1 MQNLPIGMQSFEAV
15 RKANYLYVDKTKHLE
30 RLVTTN
36 KYYFLSR
43 PRRFG
48 KSLFLSTLE
57 AYFLGQKELFKDLYI
72 ETVEKEWTEYPVI
85 YLDLNSGIYTT
96 EEELYRVLN
105 YPMQRLEQKYSID
118 VKEPSL
124 SVRLKNIVLTAFEQ
138 TGKQVV
144 ILVDEYDKP
153 LLQTIDNEELHDKFK
168 TILKGV
174 YSILKECDE
183 YIRFGFLT
191 GVTKFSKISLF
202 SDLNNLMD
210 ISLDENY
217 TDICGITEEEIKTN
231 FKEHLQAF
239 AEKENTTKEDILSQ
253 LKAMYDGYHFSKNT
267 DVDIYNPFS
276 LINSLTRREFENYW
290 FQTGTPTFLVK
301 LLQENDYDLKD
312 FSDSNISA
320 FTEDLSSKET
330 MHNEPVALFYQAG
343 YLTIKD
349 YDEELQSYTLG
360 YPNKEVEQSFL
371 KFLLPKYMNNNDSR
385 SPIYVLNLY
394 KNLRDGKIEEFLESL
409 KVFFSSTPYDLI
421 KDTEN
426 HYQTIVFI
434 ICKLLGYYSEAEY
447 KIVNGRIDMVVKTK
461 NYIYVFE
468 FKFDKSAKEALQQI
482 DSKDYPLAFQQDER
496 KLYKIGVNFSS
507 QTKNINEYIIQ

>member
-1 MQNLPIGMQSFEAV
+1 MQSFEAV
-15 RKANYLYVDKTKHLE
+15 RKADYLYVDKTKHLE

-48 KSLFLSTLE
+48 KSLFLSTLK
-57 AYFLGQKELFKDLYI
+57 AYFLGKKELFKGLYI
-72 ETVEKEWTEYPVI
+72 ETVEKDWTEYPVL
-85 YLDLNSGIYTT
+85 YLDLNSGIYDS
-96 EEELYRVLN
+96 EERLLNNLN
-105 YPMQRLEQKYSID
+105 YHLSEWEEQYNIQTKFVNPEDRLSNIIKTA
-118 VKEPSL
+118 VK
-124 SVRLKNIVLTAFEQ
+124 Q

-168 TILKGV
+168 GILKGV
-174 YSILKECDE
+174 YSVLKSCDE

-290 FQTGTPTFLVK
+290 FQTGTPTFLIK

-312 FSDSNISA
+312 LSEGKITA
-320 FTEDLSSKET
+320 KDLTSKES
-330 MHNEPVALFYQAG
+330 MMNAPVALFYQSG

-349 YDEELQSYTLG
+349 YNKKSGAYKLG
-360 YPNKEVEQSFL
+360 YPNKEVEESFL
-371 KFLLPKYMNNNDSR
+371 DFILPKYMHTNENASF
-385 SPIYVLNLY
+385 SYVEKMYENLE
-394 KNLRDGKIEEFLESL
+394 NGEIEDFL
-409 KVFFSSTPYDLI
+409 KTMKTFFASVPYDLI

-426 HYQTIVFI
+426 HYQTVIFI
-434 ICKLLGYYSEAEY
+434 ICKLIGFIVEAEY
-447 KIVNGRIDMVVKTK
+447 KIVNGRIDMIVRTD
-461 NYIYVFE
+461 NFLYLFE

-507 QTKNINEYIIQ
+507 QTKNIDEYIIQ

>member
-1 MQNLPIGMQSFEAV
+1 MQSFESI
-15 RKANYLYVDKTKHLE
+15 RQNNFLYVDKTKHIYSLANSN
-30 RLVTTN
+30 R
-36 KYYFLSR
+36 YYFLSR

-48 KSLFLSTLE
+48 KSLFLSTLK
-57 AYFLGQKELFKDLYI
+57 AYFLGKKELFKGLYI
-72 ETVEKEWTEYPVI
+72 ETVEKDWTEYPVI

-153 LLQTIDNEELHDKFK
+153 LISTLDNEDLHDKYK

-183 YIRFGFLT
+183 YIRFGMLT

-290 FQTGTPTFLVK
+290 FQTGTPTFLIK
-301 LLQENDYDLKD
+301 LLKENDYDLKD
-312 FSDSNISA
+312 FSEGNIDA
-320 FTEDLSSKET
+320 VDLTSKES
-330 MHNEPVALFYQAG
+330 MLNAPIALFYQSG

-349 YDEELQSYTLG
+349 YDRDFSSYVLG
-360 YPNKEVEQSFL
+360 YPNREVEQSFL
-371 KFLLPKYMNNNDSR
+371 DFLLPKYINTEENMSTSFLIAFARD
-385 SPIYVLNLY
+385 
-394 KNLRDGKIEEFLESL
+394 LRAGRIEDFLTKL
-409 KVFFSSTPYDLI
+409 KVFFAKTPYDLI

-426 HYQTIVFI
+426 HYQTVVFI
-434 ICKLLGYYSEAEY
+434 ICRLLGYYSEAEY
-447 KIVNGRIDMVVKTK
+447 KIVNGRIDMVIKTK
-461 NYIYVFE
+461 DYIYVFE

-507 QTKNINEYIIQ
+507 QTKNIDEYIIQ

>member
-1 MQNLPIGMQSFEAV
+1 MQNLPIGLQSFEAL
-15 RKANYLYVDKTKHLE
+15 RNANYLYVDKTRHLE

-57 AYFLGQKELFKDLYI
+57 AYFLGQKELFNGLYI
-72 ETVEKEWTEYPVI
+72 EQVEKDWKEYPVL
-85 YLDLNSGIYTT
+85 YLDLNTGIYDSETNLRNKLISHIIDW
-96 EEELYRVLN
+96 EEE
-105 YPMQRLEQKYSID
+105 YSIST
-118 VKEPSL
+118 VKE
-124 SVRLKNIVLTAFEQ
+124 NIEDRFANIIRTAYEKS
-138 TGKQVV
+138 GLGVV

-153 LLQTIDNEELHDKFK
+153 LLHTIDKPELHATFK
-168 TILKGV
+168 DILKGV
-174 YSILKECDE
+174 YSVLKGCDK
-183 YIRFGFLT
+183 YIRFGMLT

-239 AEKENTTKEDILSQ
+239 AEKENTTKEDILLQ
-253 LKAMYDGYHFSKNT
+253 LKAMYDGYHFSENT
-267 DVDIYNPFS
+267 SVDIYNPFS
-276 LINSLTRREFENYW
+276 LLNSLTERKFRNYW
-290 FQTGTPTFLVK
+290 FQTGTPTFLIK

-312 FSDSNISA
+312 FSEGNIDA
-320 FTEDLSSKET
+320 VDLTSKES
-330 MHNEPVALFYQAG
+330 MLNAPIALFYQSG

-349 YDEELQSYTLG
+349 YDRDFSSYVLG
-360 YPNKEVEQSFL
+360 YPNREVEQSFL
-371 KFLLPKYMNNNDSR
+371 DFLLPKYINTEENMSTSFLIAFARD
-385 SPIYVLNLY
+385 
-394 KNLRDGKIEEFLESL
+394 LRAGRIEDFLTKL
-409 KVFFSSTPYDLI
+409 KVFFAKTPYDLI

-426 HYQTIVFI
+426 HYQTVVFI
-434 ICKLLGYYSEAEY
+434 ICRLLGYYSEAEY
-447 KIVNGRIDMVVKTK
+447 KIVNGRIDMVIKTK
-461 NYIYVFE
+461 DYIYVFE
-468 FKFDKSAKEALQQI
+468 FKFDKSAKEALEQI

-507 QTKNINEYIIQ
+507 QTKNIDEYIIQ

>member
-1 MQNLPIGMQSFEAV
+1 MQSFEAV
-15 RKANYLYVDKTKHLE
+15 RKADYLYVDKTKHLE

-48 KSLFLSTLE
+48 KSLFLSTLK
-57 AYFLGQKELFKDLYI
+57 AYFLGKKELFKGLYI
-72 ETVEKEWTEYPVI
+72 ETVEKDWTEYPVL
-85 YLDLNSGIYTT
+85 YLDLNSGIYDS
-96 EEELYRVLN
+96 EERLLNNLN
-105 YPMQRLEQKYSID
+105 YHLSEWEEQYNIQTKFVNPEDRLSNIIKTA
-118 VKEPSL
+118 VK
-124 SVRLKNIVLTAFEQ
+124 Q

-168 TILKGV
+168 GILKGV
-174 YSILKECDE
+174 YSVLKGCDE
-183 YIRFGFLT
+183 YIRFGMLT

-290 FQTGTPTFLVK
+290 FQTGTPTFLIK

-312 FSDSNISA
+312 LSEGNITA
-320 FTEDLSSKET
+320 RDLTSKES
-330 MHNEPVALFYQAG
+330 MLSAPVALFYQSG

-349 YDEELQSYTLG
+349 YNKKSGAYKLG
-360 YPNKEVEQSFL
+360 YPNKEVEESFL
-371 KFLLPKYMNNNDSR
+371 DFILPKYMHTNENASF
-385 SPIYVLNLY
+385 SYVEKMYENLE
-394 KNLRDGKIEEFLESL
+394 NGEIEDFL
-409 KVFFSSTPYDLI
+409 KTMKTFFASVPYDLI

-426 HYQTIVFI
+426 HYQTVIFI
-434 ICKLLGYYSEAEY
+434 ICKLIGFIVEAEY
-447 KIVNGRIDMVVKTK
+447 KIVNGRIDMIVRTD
-461 NYIYVFE
+461 NFLYLFE

-507 QTKNINEYIIQ
+507 QTKNIDEYIIQ

>member
-1 MQNLPIGMQSFEAV
+1 MQSFESI
-15 RKANYLYVDKTKHLE
+15 RQNNFLYVDKTKHIYSLANSN
-30 RLVTTN
+30 R
-36 KYYFLSR
+36 YYFLSR

-48 KSLFLSTLE
+48 KSLFLSTLK
-57 AYFLGQKELFKDLYI
+57 AYFLGKKELFKGLYI
-72 ETVEKEWTEYPVI
+72 ETVEKQWTEYPVI

-183 YIRFGFLT
+183 YIRFGMLT

-202 SDLNNLMD
+202 SDLNNLLD

-290 FQTGTPTFLVK
+290 FQTGTPTFLIK
-301 LLQENDYDLKD
+301 LLKENDYDLKD
-312 FSDSNISA
+312 FSEGNIDA
-320 FTEDLSSKET
+320 VDLTSKES
-330 MHNEPVALFYQAG
+330 MLNAPIALFYQSG

-349 YDEELQSYTLG
+349 YDRDFSSYILG
-360 YPNKEVEQSFL
+360 YPNREVEQSFL
-371 KFLLPKYMNNNDSR
+371 DFLLPKYINTEENMSTSFLIAFARD
-385 SPIYVLNLY
+385 
-394 KNLRDGKIEEFLESL
+394 LRAGRIEDFLTKL
-409 KVFFSSTPYDLI
+409 KVFFAKTPYDLI

-426 HYQTIVFI
+426 HYQTVVFI
-434 ICKLLGYYSEAEY
+434 ICRLLGYYSEAEY
-447 KIVNGRIDMVVKTK
+447 KIVNGRIDMVIKTK
-461 NYIYVFE
+461 DYIYVFE

-507 QTKNINEYIIQ
+507 QTKNIDEYIIQ

>member
-48 KSLFLSTLE
+48 KSLFLSTLK
-57 AYFLGQKELFKDLYI
+57 AYFLGKKELFKGLYI
-72 ETVEKEWTEYPVI
+72 ETVEKDWKEYPVL
-85 YLDLNSGIYTT
+85 YLDLNSGIYDS
-96 EEELYRVLN
+96 EERLLNNLN
-105 YPMQRLEQKYSID
+105 YHLSEWEEQYNIQTKFVNPEDRLSNIIKTA
-118 VKEPSL
+118 VK
-124 SVRLKNIVLTAFEQ
+124 Q

-144 ILVDEYDKP
+144 VLVDEYDKP

-168 TILKGV
+168 GILKGV
-174 YSILKECDE
+174 YSVLKSCDE

-202 SDLNNLMD
+202 SDLNNLKD

-239 AEKENTTKEDILSQ
+239 AEKEETTSEDILSQ
-253 LKAMYDGYHFSKNT
+253 LKAMYDGYHFSKDIKT
-267 DVDIYNPFS
+267 DIYNPFS
-276 LINSLTRREFENYW
+276 LLNSLTDFDFRNYW
-290 FQTGTPTFLVK
+290 YQTGTPTFLIK

-312 FSDSNISA
+312 LSEGNITA
-320 FTEDLSSKET
+320 RDLTSKES
-330 MHNEPVALFYQAG
+330 MLSAPVALFYQSG

-349 YDEELQSYTLG
+349 YDKELQEYTLG

-371 KFLLPKYMNNNDSR
+371 EFLLPRYVHTIDDKSASYLSKFIKDLRAGRIEDS
-385 SPIYVLNLY
+385 
-394 KNLRDGKIEEFLESL
+394 LEKM
-409 KVFFSSTPYDLI
+409 KVFFAGIPYDII

-426 HYQTIVFI
+426 YYQTILFL
-434 ICKLLGYYSEAEY
+434 ICRLVGFYSQAEY
-447 KIVNGRIDMVVKTK
+447 RTSRGRMDMVIKTK
-461 NYIYVFE
+461 DYVYVFE
-468 FKFDKSAKEALQQI
+468 FKFDKSAKEALEQI

-496 KLYKIGVNFSS
+496 KLYKVGVNFSS
-507 QTKNINEYIIQ
+507 QTKNIDEYIIQ

>member
-1 MQNLPIGMQSFEAV
+1 MQSFEAV
-15 RKANYLYVDKTKHLE
+15 RKADYLYVDKTKHLE

-48 KSLFLSTLE
+48 KSLFLSTLK
-57 AYFLGQKELFKDLYI
+57 AYFLGKKELFKGLYI
-72 ETVEKEWTEYPVI
+72 ETVEKDWKEYPVL
-85 YLDLNSGIYTT
+85 YLDLNSGIYDS
-96 EEELYRVLN
+96 EERLLNNLN
-105 YPMQRLEQKYSID
+105 YHLSEWEEQYNIQTKFVNPEDRLSNIIKTT
-118 VKEPSL
+118 VK
-124 SVRLKNIVLTAFEQ
+124 Q

-168 TILKGV
+168 GILKGV
-174 YSILKECDE
+174 YSVLKSCDE

-253 LKAMYDGYHFSKNT
+253 LKAMYDGYHFSENT
-267 DVDIYNPFS
+267 SIDIYNPFS
-276 LINSLTRREFENYW
+276 LLNSLTERKFRNYW
-290 FQTGTPTFLVK
+290 FQTGTPTFLIK

-312 FSDSNISA
+312 LSEGKITA
-320 FTEDLSSKET
+320 KDLTSKES
-330 MHNEPVALFYQAG
+330 MMNAPVALFYQSG

-349 YDEELQSYTLG
+349 YNKKSGAYKLG
-360 YPNKEVEQSFL
+360 YPNKEVEESFL
-371 KFLLPKYMNNNDSR
+371 DFILPKYMHTNENASF
-385 SPIYVLNLY
+385 SYVEKMYENLE
-394 KNLRDGKIEEFLESL
+394 NGEIEDFL
-409 KVFFSSTPYDLI
+409 KTMKTFFASVPYDLI

-426 HYQTIVFI
+426 HYQTVIFI
-434 ICKLLGYYSEAEY
+434 ICKLIGFIVEAEY
-447 KIVNGRIDMVVKTK
+447 KIVNGRIDMIVRTD
-461 NYIYVFE
+461 NFLYLFE
-468 FKFDKSAKEALQQI
+468 FKFDKSAEEALQQI

-507 QTKNINEYIIQ
+507 QTKNIDKYIIQ

>member
-1 MQNLPIGMQSFEAV
+1 MQSFESI
-15 RKANYLYVDKTKHLE
+15 RQNNFLYVDKTKHIYNLANSN
-30 RLVTTN
+30 R
-36 KYYFLSR
+36 YYFLSR

-48 KSLFLSTLE
+48 KSLFLSTLK
-57 AYFLGQKELFKDLYI
+57 AYFLGKKELFKGLYI
-72 ETVEKEWTEYPVI
+72 ETVEKDWTEYPVI

-153 LLQTIDNEELHDKFK
+153 LISTLDNEDLHDKYK

-231 FKEHLQAF
+231 FVEHLQAF

-290 FQTGTPTFLVK
+290 FQTGTPTFLIK

-312 FSDSNISA
+312 FSEGNIDA
-320 FTEDLSSKET
+320 VDLTSKES
-330 MHNEPVALFYQAG
+330 MLNAPIALFYQSG

-349 YDEELQSYTLG
+349 YDRDFSSYVLG
-360 YPNKEVEQSFL
+360 YPNREVEQSFL
-371 KFLLPKYMNNNDSR
+371 DFLLPKYINTEENMSTSFLIAFARD
-385 SPIYVLNLY
+385 
-394 KNLRDGKIEEFLESL
+394 LRAGRIEDFLTKL
-409 KVFFSSTPYDLI
+409 KVFFAKTPYDLI

-426 HYQTIVFI
+426 HYQTVVFI
-434 ICKLLGYYSEAEY
+434 ICRLLGYYSEAEY
-447 KIVNGRIDMVVKTK
+447 KIVNGRIDMVIKTK
-461 NYIYVFE
+461 DYIYVFE
-468 FKFDKSAKEALQQI
+468 FKFDKSAKEALEQI

-507 QTKNINEYIIQ
+507 QTKNIDEYIIQ

>member
-1 MQNLPIGMQSFEAV
+1 MQSFEAV

-72 ETVEKEWTEYPVI
+72 ETVEKQWTEYPVI

-153 LLQTIDNEELHDKFK
+153 LISTLDNEELHNKYK

-174 YSILKECDE
+174 YSILKECDK

-191 GVTKFSKISLF
+191 GATKFSKISLF

-290 FQTGTPTFLVK
+290 FQTGTPTFLIK

-312 FSDSNISA
+312 LSEGKITA
-320 FTEDLSSKET
+320 KDLTSKES
-330 MHNEPVALFYQAG
+330 MLSAPVALFYQSG

-349 YDEELQSYTLG
+349 YNKKSGAYKLG
-360 YPNKEVEQSFL
+360 YPNKEVEESFL
-371 KFLLPKYMNNNDSR
+371 DFILPKYMHTNENASF
-385 SPIYVLNLY
+385 SYVEKMYENLE
-394 KNLRDGKIEEFLESL
+394 NGEIEDFL
-409 KVFFSSTPYDLI
+409 KTMKTFFASVPYDLI

-426 HYQTIVFI
+426 HYQTVIFI
-434 ICKLLGYYSEAEY
+434 ICKLIGFIVEAEY
-447 KIVNGRIDMVVKTK
+447 KIVNGRIDMIVRTD
-461 NYIYVFE
+461 NFLYLFE
-468 FKFDKSAKEALQQI
+468 FKFDKSAKEALEQI

-496 KLYKIGVNFSS
+496 KLYKVGVNFSS
-507 QTKNINEYIIQ
+507 QTKNIDEYIIQ

>member
-1 MQNLPIGMQSFEAV
+1 MQSFEAV

-72 ETVEKEWTEYPVI
+72 ETVEKQWTEYPVI

-153 LLQTIDNEELHDKFK
+153 LISTLDNEELHNKYK

-174 YSILKECDE
+174 YSILKECDK

-290 FQTGTPTFLVK
+290 FQTGTPTFLIK

-312 FSDSNISA
+312 LSEGKITA
-320 FTEDLSSKET
+320 KDLTSKES
-330 MHNEPVALFYQAG
+330 MMNAPVALFYQSG

-349 YDEELQSYTLG
+349 YNKKSGAYKLG
-360 YPNKEVEQSFL
+360 YPNKEVEESFL
-371 KFLLPKYMNNNDSR
+371 DFILPKYMHTNENASF
-385 SPIYVLNLY
+385 SYVEKMYENLE
-394 KNLRDGKIEEFLESL
+394 NGEIEDFL
-409 KVFFSSTPYDLI
+409 KTMKTFFASVPYDLI

-426 HYQTIVFI
+426 HYQTVIFI
-434 ICKLLGYYSEAEY
+434 ICKLIGFIVEAEY
-447 KIVNGRIDMVVKTK
+447 KIVNGRIDMIVRTD
-461 NYIYVFE
+461 NFLYLFE

-507 QTKNINEYIIQ
+507 QTKNIDEYIIQ

>member
-1 MQNLPIGMQSFEAV
+1 MQNLPIGLQSFEAL
-15 RKANYLYVDKTKHLE
+15 RNANYLYVDKTRHLE

-57 AYFLGQKELFKDLYI
+57 AYFLGQKELFNGLYI
-72 ETVEKEWTEYPVI
+72 EQVEKDWKEYPVL
-85 YLDLNSGIYTT
+85 YLDLNTGIYDSETNLRNKLISHIIDW
-96 EEELYRVLN
+96 EEE
-105 YPMQRLEQKYSID
+105 YSIST
-118 VKEPSL
+118 VKE
-124 SVRLKNIVLTAFEQ
+124 NIEDRFANIIRTAYEKS
-138 TGKQVV
+138 GLGVV

-153 LLQTIDNEELHDKFK
+153 LLHTIDKPELHATFK
-168 TILKGV
+168 DILKGV
-174 YSILKECDE
+174 YSVLKGCDK
-183 YIRFGFLT
+183 YIRFGMLT

-239 AEKENTTKEDILSQ
+239 AEKENTTKEDILLQ
-253 LKAMYDGYHFSKNT
+253 LKAMYDGYHFSENT
-267 DVDIYNPFS
+267 SVDIYNPFS
-276 LINSLTRREFENYW
+276 LLNSLTERKFRNYW
-290 FQTGTPTFLVK
+290 FQTGTPTFLIK

-312 FSDSNISA
+312 FSEGNIDA
-320 FTEDLSSKET
+320 VDLTSKES
-330 MHNEPVALFYQAG
+330 MLNAPIALFYQSG

-349 YDEELQSYTLG
+349 YDRDFSSYVLG
-360 YPNKEVEQSFL
+360 YPNREVEQSFL
-371 KFLLPKYMNNNDSR
+371 DFLLPKYINTEENMSTSFLIAFARD
-385 SPIYVLNLY
+385 
-394 KNLRDGKIEEFLESL
+394 LRAGRIEDFLTKL
-409 KVFFSSTPYDLI
+409 KVFFAKTPYDLI

-426 HYQTIVFI
+426 HYQTVVFI
-434 ICKLLGYYSEAEY
+434 ICRLLGYYSEAEY
-447 KIVNGRIDMVVKTK
+447 KIVNGRIDMEIKTK
-461 NYIYVFE
+461 DYIYVFE
-468 FKFDKSAKEALQQI
+468 FKFDKSAKEALEQI

-507 QTKNINEYIIQ
+507 QTKNIDEYIIQ

>member
-1 MQNLPIGMQSFEAV
+1 MQSFESI
-15 RKANYLYVDKTKHLE
+15 RQNNFLYVDKTKHIYNLANSN
-30 RLVTTN
+30 R
-36 KYYFLSR
+36 YYFLSR

-48 KSLFLSTLE
+48 KSLFLSTLK
-57 AYFLGQKELFKDLYI
+57 AYFLGKKELFKGLYI
-72 ETVEKEWTEYPVI
+72 ETVEKDWTEYPVI

-153 LLQTIDNEELHDKFK
+153 LISTLDNEDLHDKYK

-183 YIRFGFLT
+183 YIRFGMLT

-290 FQTGTPTFLVK
+290 FQTGTPTFLIK

-312 FSDSNISA
+312 LSEGNITA
-320 FTEDLSSKET
+320 RDLTSKES
-330 MHNEPVALFYQAG
+330 MLSAPVALFYQSG

-349 YDEELQSYTLG
+349 YNKKSGAYKLG
-360 YPNKEVEQSFL
+360 YPNKEVEESFL
-371 KFLLPKYMNNNDSR
+371 DFILPKYMHTNENASF
-385 SPIYVLNLY
+385 SYVEKMYENLE
-394 KNLRDGKIEEFLESL
+394 NGEIEDFL
-409 KVFFSSTPYDLI
+409 KTMKTFFASVPYDLI

-426 HYQTIVFI
+426 HYQTVIFI
-434 ICKLLGYYSEAEY
+434 ICKLIGFIVEAEY
-447 KIVNGRIDMVVKTK
+447 KIVNGRIDMIVRTD
-461 NYIYVFE
+461 NFLYLFE
-468 FKFDKSAKEALQQI
+468 FKFDKSAEEALQQI

-507 QTKNINEYIIQ
+507 QTKNIDEYIIQ

>member
-1 MQNLPIGMQSFEAV
+1 MQSFESI
-15 RKANYLYVDKTKHLE
+15 RQNNFLYVDKTKHIYNLANSN
-30 RLVTTN
+30 R
-36 KYYFLSR
+36 YYFLSR

-48 KSLFLSTLE
+48 KSLFLSTLK
-57 AYFLGQKELFKDLYI
+57 AYFLGKKELFKGLYI
-72 ETVEKEWTEYPVI
+72 ETVEKDWKEYPVL
-85 YLDLNSGIYTT
+85 YLDLNSGIYDS
-96 EEELYRVLN
+96 EERLLNNLN
-105 YPMQRLEQKYSID
+105 YHLSEWEEQYNIQTKFVNPEDRLSNIIKTA
-118 VKEPSL
+118 VK
-124 SVRLKNIVLTAFEQ
+124 Q

-144 ILVDEYDKP
+144 VLVDEYDKP

-168 TILKGV
+168 GILKGV
-174 YSILKECDE
+174 YSVLKSCDE

-290 FQTGTPTFLVK
+290 FQTGTPTFLIK

-312 FSDSNISA
+312 LSEGNITA
-320 FTEDLSSKET
+320 RDLTSKES
-330 MHNEPVALFYQAG
+330 MLSAPVALFYQSG

-349 YDEELQSYTLG
+349 YNKKSGAYKLG
-360 YPNKEVEQSFL
+360 YPNKEVEESFL
-371 KFLLPKYMNNNDSR
+371 DFILPKYMHTNENASF
-385 SPIYVLNLY
+385 SYVEKMYENLE
-394 KNLRDGKIEEFLESL
+394 NGEIEDFL
-409 KVFFSSTPYDLI
+409 KTMKTFFASVPYDLI

-426 HYQTIVFI
+426 HYQTVIFI
-434 ICKLLGYYSEAEY
+434 ICKLIGFIVEAEY
-447 KIVNGRIDMVVKTK
+447 KIVNGRIDMIVRTD
-461 NYIYVFE
+461 NFLYLFE
-468 FKFDKSAKEALQQI
+468 FKFDKSAEEALQQI

-507 QTKNINEYIIQ
+507 QTKNIDEYIIQ

>member
-72 ETVEKEWTEYPVI
+72 ETVEKQWTEYPVI

-153 LLQTIDNEELHDKFK
+153 LISTLDNEDLHDKYK

-174 YSILKECDE
+174 YSILKECDK

-239 AEKENTTKEDILSQ
+239 A
-253 LKAMYDGYHFSKNT
+253 
-267 DVDIYNPFS
+267 
-276 LINSLTRREFENYW
+276 
-290 FQTGTPTFLVK
+290 
-301 LLQENDYDLKD
+301 
-312 FSDSNISA
+312 
-320 FTEDLSSKET
+320 
-330 MHNEPVALFYQAG
+330 
-343 YLTIKD
+343 
-349 YDEELQSYTLG
+349 
-360 YPNKEVEQSFL
+360 
-371 KFLLPKYMNNNDSR
+371 
-385 SPIYVLNLY
+385 
-394 KNLRDGKIEEFLESL
+394 
-409 KVFFSSTPYDLI
+409 
-421 KDTEN
+421 
-426 HYQTIVFI
+426 
-434 ICKLLGYYSEAEY
+434 
-447 KIVNGRIDMVVKTK
+447 
-461 NYIYVFE
+461 
-468 FKFDKSAKEALQQI
+468 
-482 DSKDYPLAFQQDER
+482 
-496 KLYKIGVNFSS
+496 
-507 QTKNINEYIIQ
+507 

>member
-1 MQNLPIGMQSFEAV
+1 MQSFEAV

-48 KSLFLSTLE
+48 KSLFLSTLK
-57 AYFLGQKELFKDLYI
+57 AYFLGKKELFKGLYI
-72 ETVEKEWTEYPVI
+72 ETVEKDWKEYPVL
-85 YLDLNSGIYTT
+85 YLDLNSGIYDS
-96 EEELYRVLN
+96 EERLLNNLN
-105 YPMQRLEQKYSID
+105 YHLSEWEEQYNIQTKFVNPEDRLSNIIKTA
-118 VKEPSL
+118 VK
-124 SVRLKNIVLTAFEQ
+124 Q

-168 TILKGV
+168 GILKGV
-174 YSILKECDE
+174 YSVLKSCDE

-239 AEKENTTKEDILSQ
+239 AEKENTTKEDILLQ

-290 FQTGTPTFLVK
+290 FQTGTPTFLIK

-312 FSDSNISA
+312 LSEGNITA
-320 FTEDLSSKET
+320 RDLTSKES
-330 MHNEPVALFYQAG
+330 MLSAPVALFYQSG

-349 YDEELQSYTLG
+349 YNKKSGAYKLG
-360 YPNKEVEQSFL
+360 YPNKEVEESFL
-371 KFLLPKYMNNNDSR
+371 DFILPKYMHTNENASF
-385 SPIYVLNLY
+385 SYVEKMYENLE
-394 KNLRDGKIEEFLESL
+394 NGEIEDFL
-409 KVFFSSTPYDLI
+409 KTMKTFFASVPYDLI

-426 HYQTIVFI
+426 HYQTVIFI
-434 ICKLLGYYSEAEY
+434 ICKLIGFIVEAEY
-447 KIVNGRIDMVVKTK
+447 KIVNGRIDMIVRTD
-461 NYIYVFE
+461 NFLYLFE

-507 QTKNINEYIIQ
+507 QTKNIDEYIVK

>member
-1 MQNLPIGMQSFEAV
+1 MQSFESI
-15 RKANYLYVDKTKHLE
+15 RQNNFLYVDKTKHIYSLANSN
-30 RLVTTN
+30 R
-36 KYYFLSR
+36 YYFLSR

-48 KSLFLSTLE
+48 KSLFLSTLK
-57 AYFLGQKELFKDLYI
+57 AYFLGKKELFKGLYI
-72 ETVEKEWTEYPVI
+72 ETVEKQWTEYPVI

-153 LLQTIDNEELHDKFK
+153 LISTLDNEELHNKYK

-174 YSILKECDE
+174 YSILKECDK

-290 FQTGTPTFLVK
+290 FQTGTPTFLIK
-301 LLQENDYDLKD
+301 LLQENNYDLKD
-312 FSDSNISA
+312 LSEGKITA
-320 FTEDLSSKET
+320 KDLTSKES
-330 MHNEPVALFYQAG
+330 MMNAPVALFYQSG

-349 YDEELQSYTLG
+349 YNKKSGAYKLG
-360 YPNKEVEQSFL
+360 YPNKEVEESFL
-371 KFLLPKYMNNNDSR
+371 DFILPKYMHTNENASF
-385 SPIYVLNLY
+385 SYVEKMYENLE
-394 KNLRDGKIEEFLESL
+394 NGEIEDFL
-409 KVFFSSTPYDLI
+409 KTMKTFFASVPYDLI

-426 HYQTIVFI
+426 HYQTVIFI
-434 ICKLLGYYSEAEY
+434 ICKLIGFIVEAEY
-447 KIVNGRIDMVVKTK
+447 KIVNGRIDMIVRTD
-461 NYIYVFE
+461 NFLYLFE
-468 FKFDKSAKEALQQI
+468 FKFDKSAEEALQQI

-507 QTKNINEYIIQ
+507 QTKNIDEYIIQ

>member
-1 MQNLPIGMQSFEAV
+1 MQSFESI
-15 RKANYLYVDKTKHLE
+15 RQNNFLYVDKTKHIYNLANSN
-30 RLVTTN
+30 R
-36 KYYFLSR
+36 YYFLSR

-48 KSLFLSTLE
+48 KSLFLSTLK
-57 AYFLGQKELFKDLYI
+57 AYFLGKKELFKGLYI
-72 ETVEKEWTEYPVI
+72 ETVEKDWKEYPVL
-85 YLDLNSGIYTT
+85 YLDLNSGIYDS
-96 EEELYRVLN
+96 EERLLNNLN
-105 YPMQRLEQKYSID
+105 YHLSEWEEQYNIQTKFVNPEDRLSNIIKTA
-118 VKEPSL
+118 VK
-124 SVRLKNIVLTAFEQ
+124 Q

-168 TILKGV
+168 GILKGV
-174 YSILKECDE
+174 YSVLKSCDE

-290 FQTGTPTFLVK
+290 FQTGTPTFLIK

-312 FSDSNISA
+312 LSEGKITA
-320 FTEDLSSKET
+320 KDLTSKES
-330 MHNEPVALFYQAG
+330 MMNAPVALFYQSG

-349 YDEELQSYTLG
+349 YNKKSGAYKLG
-360 YPNKEVEQSFL
+360 YPNKEVEESFL
-371 KFLLPKYMNNNDSR
+371 DFILPKYMHTNENASF
-385 SPIYVLNLY
+385 SYVEKMYENLE
-394 KNLRDGKIEEFLESL
+394 NGEIEDFL
-409 KVFFSSTPYDLI
+409 KTMKTFFASVPYDLI

-426 HYQTIVFI
+426 HYQTVIFI
-434 ICKLLGYYSEAEY
+434 ICKLIGFIVEAEY
-447 KIVNGRIDMVVKTK
+447 KIVNGRIDMIVRTD
-461 NYIYVFE
+461 NFLYLFE
-468 FKFDKSAKEALQQI
+468 FKFDKSAEEALQQI

-507 QTKNINEYIIQ
+507 QTKNIDEYIIQ

>member
-1 MQNLPIGMQSFEAV
+1 MQNLPIGLQSFEAL
-15 RKANYLYVDKTKHLE
+15 RNANYLYVDKTRHLE

-57 AYFLGQKELFKDLYI
+57 AYFLGQKELFNGLYI
-72 ETVEKEWTEYPVI
+72 EQVEKDWKEYPVL
-85 YLDLNSGIYTT
+85 YLDLNTGIYDSETNLRNKLISHIIDW
-96 EEELYRVLN
+96 EEE
-105 YPMQRLEQKYSID
+105 YSISTA
-118 VKEPSL
+118 KE
-124 SVRLKNIVLTAFEQ
+124 NIEDRFANIIRTAYEKS
-138 TGKQVV
+138 GLGVV

-153 LLQTIDNEELHDKFK
+153 LLHTIDKPELHATFK
-168 TILKGV
+168 DILKGV
-174 YSILKECDE
+174 YSVLKGCDK
-183 YIRFGFLT
+183 YIRFGMLT

-202 SDLNNLMD
+202 SDLNNLKD

-239 AEKENTTKEDILSQ
+239 AEKEETTSEDILSQ

-290 FQTGTPTFLVK
+290 FQTGTPTFLIK
-301 LLQENDYDLKD
+301 LLKENDYDLKD
-312 FSDSNISA
+312 FSEGNIDA
-320 FTEDLSSKET
+320 VDLTSKES
-330 MHNEPVALFYQAG
+330 MLNAPIALFYQSG

-349 YDEELQSYTLG
+349 YDRDFSSYVLG
-360 YPNKEVEQSFL
+360 YPNREVEQSFL
-371 KFLLPKYMNNNDSR
+371 DFLLPKYINTEENMSTSFLIAFARD
-385 SPIYVLNLY
+385 
-394 KNLRDGKIEEFLESL
+394 LRAGRIEDFLTKL
-409 KVFFSSTPYDLI
+409 KVFFAKTPYDLI

-426 HYQTIVFI
+426 HYQTVVFI
-434 ICKLLGYYSEAEY
+434 ICRLLGYYSEAEY
-447 KIVNGRIDMVVKTK
+447 KIVNGRIDMVIKTK
-461 NYIYVFE
+461 DYIYVFE
-468 FKFDKSAKEALQQI
+468 FKFDKSAKEALEQI

-496 KLYKIGVNFSS
+496 KLYKVGVNFSS
-507 QTKNINEYIIQ
+507 QTKNIDEYIIQ

>member
-1 MQNLPIGMQSFEAV
+1 MQSFESI
-15 RKANYLYVDKTKHLE
+15 RKNDYLYVDKTKHIYN
-30 RLVTTN
+30 LVN
-36 KYYFLSR
+36 SSRYYFLSR

-57 AYFLGQKELFKDLYI
+57 AYFLGQKELFKGLYI
-72 ETVEKEWTEYPVI
+72 ETVEKQWTEYPVI

-153 LLQTIDNEELHDKFK
+153 LISTLDNEELHNKYK

-290 FQTGTPTFLVK
+290 FQTGTPTFLIK
-301 LLQENDYDLKD
+301 LLQENNYDLKD
-312 FSDSNISA
+312 LSEGKITA
-320 FTEDLSSKET
+320 KDLTSKES
-330 MHNEPVALFYQAG
+330 MMNAPVALFYQSG

-349 YDEELQSYTLG
+349 YNKKSGAYKLG
-360 YPNKEVEQSFL
+360 YPNKEVEESFL
-371 KFLLPKYMNNNDSR
+371 DFLLPKYMHTNENASF
-385 SPIYVLNLY
+385 SYVEKMYENLE
-394 KNLRDGKIEEFLESL
+394 NGEIEDFL
-409 KVFFSSTPYDLI
+409 KTMKTFFASVPYDLI

-426 HYQTIVFI
+426 HYQTVIFI
-434 ICKLLGYYSEAEY
+434 ICKLIGFIVEAEY
-447 KIVNGRIDMVVKTK
+447 KIVNGRIDMIVRTD
-461 NYIYVFE
+461 NFLYLFE
-468 FKFDKSAKEALQQI
+468 FKFDKSAEEALQQI

-507 QTKNINEYIIQ
+507 QTKNIDKYIIQ

>member
-15 RKANYLYVDKTKHLE
+15 RKADYLYVDKTKHLE

-48 KSLFLSTLE
+48 KSLFLSTLK
-57 AYFLGQKELFKDLYI
+57 AYFLGKKELFKGLYI
-72 ETVEKEWTEYPVI
+72 ETVEKDWKEYPVL
-85 YLDLNSGIYTT
+85 YLDLNSGIYDS
-96 EEELYRVLN
+96 EERLLNNLN
-105 YPMQRLEQKYSID
+105 YHLSEWEEQYNIQTKFVNPEDRFSNIIKTA
-118 VKEPSL
+118 VK
-124 SVRLKNIVLTAFEQ
+124 Q

-144 ILVDEYDKP
+144 VLVDEYDKP

-168 TILKGV
+168 GILKGV
-174 YSILKECDE
+174 YSVLKSCDE

-253 LKAMYDGYHFSKNT
+253 LKAMYDGYHFSENT
-267 DVDIYNPFS
+267 SIDIYNPFS
-276 LINSLTRREFENYW
+276 LLNSLTERKFRNYW
-290 FQTGTPTFLVK
+290 FQTGTPTFLIK

-312 FSDSNISA
+312 LSEGNITA
-320 FTEDLSSKET
+320 RDLTSKES
-330 MHNEPVALFYQAG
+330 MLSAPVALFYQSG

-349 YDEELQSYTLG
+349 YDKELQEYTLG

-371 KFLLPKYMNNNDSR
+371 EFLLPR
-385 SPIYVLNLY
+385 YVHTIDDKSASYLS
-394 KNLRDGKIEEFLESL
+394 KFIKDLRAGRIEDFLEKM
-409 KVFFSSTPYDLI
+409 KVFFAGIPYDII

-426 HYQTIVFI
+426 YYQTILFL
-434 ICKLLGYYSEAEY
+434 ICRLVGFYSQAEY
-447 KIVNGRIDMVVKTK
+447 RTSRGRMDMVIKTK
-461 NYIYVFE
+461 DYIYVFE
-468 FKFDKSAKEALQQI
+468 FKFDKSAKEALEQI

-496 KLYKIGVNFSS
+496 KLYKVGVNFSS
-507 QTKNINEYIIQ
+507 QTKNIDEYIIQ

>member
-1 MQNLPIGMQSFEAV
+1 MQSFEAV
-15 RKANYLYVDKTKHLE
+15 RKADYLYVDKTKHLE

-48 KSLFLSTLE
+48 KSLFLSTLK
-57 AYFLGQKELFKDLYI
+57 AYFLGKKELFKGLYI
-72 ETVEKEWTEYPVI
+72 ETVEKDWTEYPVL
-85 YLDLNSGIYTT
+85 YLDLNSGIYDS
-96 EEELYRVLN
+96 EERLLNNLN
-105 YPMQRLEQKYSID
+105 YHLSEWEEQYNIQTKFVNPEDRLSNIIKTA
-118 VKEPSL
+118 VK
-124 SVRLKNIVLTAFEQ
+124 Q

-168 TILKGV
+168 GILKGV
-174 YSILKECDE
+174 YSVLKGCDK
-183 YIRFGFLT
+183 YIRFGMLT

-290 FQTGTPTFLVK
+290 FQTGTPTFLIK

-312 FSDSNISA
+312 LSEGNITA
-320 FTEDLSSKET
+320 RDLTSKES
-330 MHNEPVALFYQAG
+330 MLSAPVALFYQSG

-349 YDEELQSYTLG
+349 YNKKSGAYKLG
-360 YPNKEVEQSFL
+360 YPNKEVEESFL
-371 KFLLPKYMNNNDSR
+371 DFILPKYMHTNENASF
-385 SPIYVLNLY
+385 SYVEKMYENLE
-394 KNLRDGKIEEFLESL
+394 NGEIEDFL
-409 KVFFSSTPYDLI
+409 KTMKTFFASVPYDLI

-426 HYQTIVFI
+426 HYQTVIFI
-434 ICKLLGYYSEAEY
+434 ICKLIGFIVEAEY
-447 KIVNGRIDMVVKTK
+447 KIVNGRIDMIVRTD
-461 NYIYVFE
+461 NFLYLFE

-507 QTKNINEYIIQ
+507 QTKNIDEYIIQ

>member
-1 MQNLPIGMQSFEAV
+1 MQSFESI
-15 RKANYLYVDKTKHLE
+15 RQNNFLYVDKTKHIYNLANSN
-30 RLVTTN
+30 R
-36 KYYFLSR
+36 YYFLSR

-48 KSLFLSTLE
+48 KSLFLSTLK
-57 AYFLGQKELFKDLYI
+57 AYFLGKKELFKGLYI
-72 ETVEKEWTEYPVI
+72 ETVEKDWTEYPVI

-168 TILKGV
+168 GILKGV
-174 YSILKECDE
+174 YSVLKGCDE
-183 YIRFGFLT
+183 YIRFGMLT

-217 TDICGITEEEIKTN
+217 TDICGITEEEIKAN

-290 FQTGTPTFLVK
+290 FQTGTPTFLIK
-301 LLQENDYDLKD
+301 LLKENDYDLKD
-312 FSDSNISA
+312 FSEGKIDA
-320 FTEDLSSKET
+320 VDLTSKES
-330 MHNEPVALFYQAG
+330 MLNAPIALFYQSG

-349 YDEELQSYTLG
+349 YDRDFSSYVLG
-360 YPNKEVEQSFL
+360 YPNREVEQSFL
-371 KFLLPKYMNNNDSR
+371 DFLLPKYINTEENMSTSFLIAFARD
-385 SPIYVLNLY
+385 
-394 KNLRDGKIEEFLESL
+394 LRAGRIEDFLTKL
-409 KVFFSSTPYDLI
+409 KVFFAKTPYDLI

-426 HYQTIVFI
+426 HYQTVVFI
-434 ICKLLGYYSEAEY
+434 ICRLLGYYSEAEY
-447 KIVNGRIDMVVKTK
+447 KIVNGRIDMVIKTK
-461 NYIYVFE
+461 DYIYVFE
-468 FKFDKSAKEALQQI
+468 FKFDKSAKEALEQI

-507 QTKNINEYIIQ
+507 QTKNIDEYIIQ

>member
-1 MQNLPIGMQSFEAV
+1 MQSFEAV

-48 KSLFLSTLE
+48 KSLFLSTLK
-57 AYFLGQKELFKDLYI
+57 AYFLGKKELFKGLYI
-72 ETVEKEWTEYPVI
+72 ETVEKDWKEYPVL
-85 YLDLNSGIYTT
+85 YLDLNSGIYDS
-96 EEELYRVLN
+96 EERLLNNLN
-105 YPMQRLEQKYSID
+105 YHLSEWEEQYNIQTKFVNPEDRLSNIIKTA
-118 VKEPSL
+118 VK
-124 SVRLKNIVLTAFEQ
+124 Q

-168 TILKGV
+168 GILKGV
-174 YSILKECDE
+174 YSVLKSCDE

-290 FQTGTPTFLVK
+290 FQTGTPTFLIK

-312 FSDSNISA
+312 LSEGNITA
-320 FTEDLSSKET
+320 RDLTSKES
-330 MHNEPVALFYQAG
+330 MLSAPVALFYQSG

-349 YDEELQSYTLG
+349 YNKKSGAYKLG
-360 YPNKEVEQSFL
+360 YPNKEVEESFL
-371 KFLLPKYMNNNDSR
+371 DFILPKYMHTNENASF
-385 SPIYVLNLY
+385 SYVEKMYENLE
-394 KNLRDGKIEEFLESL
+394 NGEIEDFL
-409 KVFFSSTPYDLI
+409 KTMKTFFASVPYDLI

-426 HYQTIVFI
+426 HYQTVIFI
-434 ICKLLGYYSEAEY
+434 ICKLIGFIVEAEY
-447 KIVNGRIDMVVKTK
+447 KIVNGRIDMIVRTD
-461 NYIYVFE
+461 NFLYLFE
-468 FKFDKSAKEALQQI
+468 FKFDKSAEEALQQI

-507 QTKNINEYIIQ
+507 QTKNIDEYIVK

>member
-1 MQNLPIGMQSFEAV
+1 MQNLPIGLQSFEAL
-15 RKANYLYVDKTKHLE
+15 RNANYLYVDKTRHLE

-57 AYFLGQKELFKDLYI
+57 AYFLGQKELFKGLYI
-72 ETVEKEWTEYPVI
+72 ETVEKDWKEYPVL
-85 YLDLNSGIYTT
+85 YLDLNTGIYDSETNLRNKLISHIIDW
-96 EEELYRVLN
+96 EEE
-105 YPMQRLEQKYSID
+105 YSIST
-118 VKEPSL
+118 VKE
-124 SVRLKNIVLTAFEQ
+124 NIEDRFANIIRTAYEKS
-138 TGKQVV
+138 GLGVV

-153 LLQTIDNEELHDKFK
+153 LLHTIDKPELHATFK
-168 TILKGV
+168 DILKGV
-174 YSILKECDE
+174 YSVLKGCDK
-183 YIRFGFLT
+183 YIRFGMLT

-290 FQTGTPTFLVK
+290 FQTGTPTFLIK

-312 FSDSNISA
+312 FSEGNITA
-320 FTEDLSSKET
+320 RDLTSKES
-330 MHNEPVALFYQAG
+330 MLSAPIALFYQSG
-343 YLTIKD
+343 YITIKD
-349 YDEELQSYTLG
+349 YDKELQEYTLG

-371 KFLLPKYMNNNDSR
+371 EFLLPR
-385 SPIYVLNLY
+385 YVHTIDDKSASYLS
-394 KNLRDGKIEEFLESL
+394 KFIKDLRAGRIEDFLEKM
-409 KVFFSSTPYDLI
+409 KVFFAGIPYDII

-426 HYQTIVFI
+426 YYQTILFL
-434 ICKLLGYYSEAEY
+434 ICRLVGFYSQAEY
-447 KIVNGRIDMVVKTK
+447 RTSRGRMDMVIKTK
-461 NYIYVFE
+461 DYIYVFE
-468 FKFDKSAKEALQQI
+468 FKFDKSAKEALEQI

-496 KLYKIGVNFSS
+496 KLYKVGVNFSS
-507 QTKNINEYIIQ
+507 QTKNIDEYIIQ

>member
-1 MQNLPIGMQSFEAV
+1 MQSFESI
-15 RKANYLYVDKTKHLE
+15 RQNNFLYVDKTKHIYNLANSN
-30 RLVTTN
+30 R
-36 KYYFLSR
+36 YYFLSR

-57 AYFLGQKELFKDLYI
+57 AYFLGKKELFKGLYI
-72 ETVEKEWTEYPVI
+72 ETVEKQWTEYPVL
-85 YLDLNSGIYTT
+85 YLDMNSGIYDS
-96 EEELYRVLN
+96 EERLLNSLN
-105 YPMQRLEQKYSID
+105 YHLSEWEKEYSIQTKFVNPED
-118 VKEPSL
+118 RFSNIIKTAVK
-124 SVRLKNIVLTAFEQ
+124 Q

-168 TILKGV
+168 GILKGV
-174 YSILKECDE
+174 YSVLKGCDK
-183 YIRFGFLT
+183 YIRFGMLT

-290 FQTGTPTFLVK
+290 FQTGTPTFLIK

-312 FSDSNISA
+312 LSEGNITA
-320 FTEDLSSKET
+320 RDLTSKES
-330 MHNEPVALFYQAG
+330 MLSAPVALFYQSG

-349 YDEELQSYTLG
+349 YDKELQEYTLG

-371 KFLLPKYMNNNDSR
+371 EFLLPR
-385 SPIYVLNLY
+385 YVHTIDDKSASYLS
-394 KNLRDGKIEEFLESL
+394 KFIKDLRAGRIEDFLEKM
-409 KVFFSSTPYDLI
+409 KVFFAGIPYDII

-426 HYQTIVFI
+426 YYQTILFL
-434 ICKLLGYYSEAEY
+434 ICRLVGFYSQAEY
-447 KIVNGRIDMVVKTK
+447 RTSRGRMDMVIKTK
-461 NYIYVFE
+461 DYIYVFE
-468 FKFDKSAKEALQQI
+468 FKFDKSAKEALEQI

-496 KLYKIGVNFSS
+496 TLYKVGVNFSS
-507 QTKNINEYIIQ
+507 QTKNIDEYIIG

>member
-48 KSLFLSTLE
+48 KSLFLSTLK
-57 AYFLGQKELFKDLYI
+57 AYFLGKKELFKGLYI
-72 ETVEKEWTEYPVI
+72 ETVEKDWTEYPVI

-153 LLQTIDNEELHDKFK
+153 LISTLDNEDLHDKYK

-290 FQTGTPTFLVK
+290 FQTGTPTFLIK

-312 FSDSNISA
+312 LSEGKITA
-320 FTEDLSSKET
+320 KDLTSKES
-330 MHNEPVALFYQAG
+330 MMNAPVALFYQSG

-349 YDEELQSYTLG
+349 YNKKSGAYKLG
-360 YPNKEVEQSFL
+360 YPNKEVEESFL
-371 KFLLPKYMNNNDSR
+371 DFILPKYMHTNENASF
-385 SPIYVLNLY
+385 SYVEKMYENLE
-394 KNLRDGKIEEFLESL
+394 NGEIEDFL
-409 KVFFSSTPYDLI
+409 KTMKTFFASVPYDLI

-426 HYQTIVFI
+426 HYQTVIFI
-434 ICKLLGYYSEAEY
+434 ICKLIGFIVEAEY
-447 KIVNGRIDMVVKTK
+447 KIVNGRIDMIVRTD
-461 NYIYVFE
+461 NFLYLFE
-468 FKFDKSAKEALQQI
+468 FKFDKSAEEALQQI

-507 QTKNINEYIIQ
+507 QTKNIDKYIIQ

>member
-1 MQNLPIGMQSFEAV
+1 MQSFEAV

-72 ETVEKEWTEYPVI
+72 ETVEKQWTEYPVI

-153 LLQTIDNEELHDKFK
+153 LLQTIDNEELHDKYK

-290 FQTGTPTFLVK
+290 FQTGTPTFLIK

-312 FSDSNISA
+312 LSEGKITA
-320 FTEDLSSKET
+320 KDLTSKES
-330 MHNEPVALFYQAG
+330 MMNAPVALFYQSG

-349 YDEELQSYTLG
+349 YNKKSGAYKLG
-360 YPNKEVEQSFL
+360 YPNKEVEESFL
-371 KFLLPKYMNNNDSR
+371 DFILPKYMHTNENASF
-385 SPIYVLNLY
+385 SYVEKMYENLE
-394 KNLRDGKIEEFLESL
+394 NGEIEDFL
-409 KVFFSSTPYDLI
+409 KTMKTFFASVPYDLI

-426 HYQTIVFI
+426 HYQTVIFI
-434 ICKLLGYYSEAEY
+434 ICKLIGFIVEAEY
-447 KIVNGRIDMVVKTK
+447 KIVNGRIDMIVRTD
-461 NYIYVFE
+461 NFLYLFE

-507 QTKNINEYIIQ
+507 QTKNIDEYIIQ

>member
-1 MQNLPIGMQSFEAV
+1 MQNLPIGMQSFESI
-15 RKANYLYVDKTKHLE
+15 RQNNFLYVDKTKHIYNLANSN
-30 RLVTTN
+30 R
-36 KYYFLSR
+36 YYFLSR

-48 KSLFLSTLE
+48 KSLFLSTLK
-57 AYFLGQKELFKDLYI
+57 AYFLGKKELFKGLYI
-72 ETVEKEWTEYPVI
+72 ETVEKDWTEYPVI

-153 LLQTIDNEELHDKFK
+153 LISTLDNEELHNKYK

-174 YSILKECDE
+174 YSILKECDK

-239 AEKENTTKEDILSQ
+239 AEKEETTSEDILSQ

-290 FQTGTPTFLVK
+290 FQTGTPTFLIK

-312 FSDSNISA
+312 LSEGKITA
-320 FTEDLSSKET
+320 KDLTSKES
-330 MHNEPVALFYQAG
+330 MMNAPVALFYQSG

-349 YDEELQSYTLG
+349 YNKKSGAYKLG
-360 YPNKEVEQSFL
+360 YPNKEVEESFL
-371 KFLLPKYMNNNDSR
+371 DFILPKYMHTNENASF
-385 SPIYVLNLY
+385 SYVEKMYENLE
-394 KNLRDGKIEEFLESL
+394 NGEIEDFL
-409 KVFFSSTPYDLI
+409 KTMKTFFASVPYDLI

-426 HYQTIVFI
+426 HYQTVIFI
-434 ICKLLGYYSEAEY
+434 ICKLIGFIVEAEY
-447 KIVNGRIDMVVKTK
+447 KIVNGRIDMIVRTD
-461 NYIYVFE
+461 NFLYLFE
-468 FKFDKSAKEALQQI
+468 FKFDKSAEEALQQI

-507 QTKNINEYIIQ
+507 QTKNIDEYIIQ

>member
-1 MQNLPIGMQSFEAV
+1 MQSFEAV

-48 KSLFLSTLE
+48 KSLFLSTLK
-57 AYFLGQKELFKDLYI
+57 AYFLGKKELFKGLYI
-72 ETVEKEWTEYPVI
+72 EKVEKQWTEYPVL
-85 YLDLNSGIYTT
+85 YLDMNSGIYDS
-96 EEELYRVLN
+96 EERLLNSLN
-105 YPMQRLEQKYSID
+105 YHLSEWEKEYSIQTKFVNPED
-118 VKEPSL
+118 RFSNIIKTAVK
-124 SVRLKNIVLTAFEQ
+124 Q

-144 ILVDEYDKP
+144 VLVDEYDKP

-168 TILKGV
+168 GILKGV
-174 YSILKECDE
+174 YSVLKGCDE
-183 YIRFGFLT
+183 YIRFGMLT

-239 AEKENTTKEDILSQ
+239 ADKENTTKEDILLQ
-253 LKAMYDGYHFSKNT
+253 LKAMYDGYHFSENT
-267 DVDIYNPFS
+267 SVDIYNPFS
-276 LINSLTRREFENYW
+276 LLNSLTERKFRNYW
-290 FQTGTPTFLVK
+290 FQTGTPTFLIK

-447 KIVNGRIDMVVKTK
+447 KIVNGRIDMVIKTK
-461 NYIYVFE
+461 DYIYVFE
-468 FKFDKSAKEALQQI
+468 FKFDKSAKETLEQI

-496 KLYKIGVNFSS
+496 KLYKVGVNFSS
-507 QTKNINEYIIQ
+507 QTKNIDEYIIQ

>member
-1 MQNLPIGMQSFEAV
+1 MQNLPIGMQSFESI
-15 RKANYLYVDKTKHLE
+15 RKNDYLYVDKTKHIYN
-30 RLVTTN
+30 LVN
-36 KYYFLSR
+36 SSRYYFLSR

-57 AYFLGQKELFKDLYI
+57 AYFLGQKELFKGLYI
-72 ETVEKEWTEYPVI
+72 ETVEKQWTEYPVI

-153 LLQTIDNEELHDKFK
+153 LISTLDNEELHNKYK

-253 LKAMYDGYHFSKNT
+253 LKAMYDGYHFSENT
-267 DVDIYNPFS
+267 SIDIYNPFS
-276 LINSLTRREFENYW
+276 LLNSLTERKFRNYW
-290 FQTGTPTFLVK
+290 FQTGTPTFLIK

-312 FSDSNISA
+312 LSEGKITA
-320 FTEDLSSKET
+320 KDLTSKES
-330 MHNEPVALFYQAG
+330 MMNAPVALFYQSG

-349 YDEELQSYTLG
+349 YNKKSGAYKLG
-360 YPNKEVEQSFL
+360 YPNKEVEESFL
-371 KFLLPKYMNNNDSR
+371 DFILPKYMHTNENASF
-385 SPIYVLNLY
+385 SYVEKMYENLE
-394 KNLRDGKIEEFLESL
+394 NGEIEDFL
-409 KVFFSSTPYDLI
+409 KTMKTFFASVPYDLI

-426 HYQTIVFI
+426 HYQTVIFI
-434 ICKLLGYYSEAEY
+434 ICKLIGFIVEAEY
-447 KIVNGRIDMVVKTK
+447 KIVNGRIDMIVRTD
-461 NYIYVFE
+461 NFLYLFE
-468 FKFDKSAKEALQQI
+468 FKFDKSAEEALQQI

-507 QTKNINEYIIQ
+507 QTKNIDKYIIQ